1 MAKKEDKQQNMNEEE
16 AHSHQ
21 LEKQVEELRK
31 EHEES
36 IRLKSVEK
44 FVSVSRLMRTVAHEI
59 RNPLTNIGLALEQ
72 LNAEI
77 PHNADATL
85 LTEMIQRNTVRINT
99 LISELLE
106 STKFAQLDFADAS
119 INALL
124 DEVIERVRHFAEHK
138 NVHIEEDFAEPLPKL
153 LLDTDKIKLAFENL
167 LTNSIESVQPTEGKI
182 LITTA
187 NENRKCIVTI
197 HHNGIAIPTEK
208 LERLFEPYF
217 LSKGS
222 AGLVLTQ
229 TQNIILNHGGSIYVE
244 SEQGKGTTFTI
255 ILEFA

>member
-1 MAKKEDKQQNMNEEE
+1 MAKKDDKQQNMKDEETN
-16 AHSHQ
+16 SQ
-21 LEKQVEELRK
+21 RLEKQIEELHK

-36 IRLKSVEK
+36 IRLKAVEK
-44 FVSVSRLMRTVAHEI
+44 FVSISRLMRTVAHEI

-72 LNAEI
+72 LNSEI
-77 PHNADATL
+77 PDNADAAL
-85 LTEMIQRNTVRINT
+85 LTGMIQRNTVRINT

-106 STKFAQLDFADAS
+106 STKFAQLDFSEVS
-119 INALL
+119 INVLL
-124 DEVIERVRHFAEHK
+124 DEVIEHVRHFADHK
-138 NVHIEEDFAEPLPKL
+138 NVRIEEDFAEPLPKL
-153 LLDTDKIKLAFENL
+153 LVDIDKMKMAFENL
-167 LTNSIESVQPTEGKI
+167 FTNSIESLQPSEGKI
-182 LITTA
+182 MITTA
-187 NENRKCIVTI
+187 SENRRCVVTI
-197 HHNGIAIPTEK
+197 QHNGIAIPPEK

-217 LSKGS
+217 LNKGS